1 MINVAEKKI
10 VGKSRIAEKGSTLTI
25 RSCNMAIIESTSTSA
40 KNVRKENS
48 IARIVGSGSAG
59 ILELAFF
66 HPVISAGELRLII

>member
-1 MINVAEKKI
+1 
-10 VGKSRIAEKGSTLTI
+10 
-25 RSCNMAIIESTSTSA
+25 MAIIESTSTSA

-66 HPVISAGELRLII
+66 HPVTSAGELKLII